1 MISGSAATVA
11 AALAAVWIV
20 IAAALSIAAARR
32 LRRAGAVL
40 GSAQALSRLLE
51 VAPARPLVVHADG
64 HVEADPRLLRE
75 LGLSGSPASLAD
87 LAGDECGF
95 DKEDLDALIAA
106 AGGRASLFGISSG
119 GLLALEA
126 AAHALPVERVVSY
139 EAPLLLD
146 AARRPSLA
154 LALALEAP
162 TAAGRRAD
170 AAELFLTRVVG
181 MPPAVVG
188 AMKQAPHWHGLEMLA
203 HTLSH
208 DVRITA
214 AAPQLLA
221 RLPSVSTP
229 VFVLDGSASPPWL
242 RGGGI
247 ALARAAP
254 NGRHR
259 TLEGQTHDVQPV
271 ALAAALRE
279 LLTEETPHGAPEL
292 SPGGSRA
299 AKPGNVG

>member
-1 MISGSAATVA
+1 MTVE
-11 AALAAVWIV
+11 
-20 IAAALSIAAARR
+20 SMNPER
-32 LRRAGAVL
+32 
-40 GSAQALSRLLE
+40 ALSRDGTSLAYETAGDGPALILIGGAFCDRRARASGTPLAALL
-51 VAPARPLVVHADG
+51 APDFRVLSYDRRGRGDSGANSPYSMQ
-64 HVEADPRLLRE
+64 RE
-75 LGLSGSPASLAD
+75 L
-87 LAGDECGF
+87 
-95 DKEDLDALIAA
+95 EDLDALIAA

-146 AARRPSLA
+146 DARRPSLE